1 MQYLIRIESFLSKE
15 EIKMPS
21 SAQLDKN
28 IEFDCA
34 DQDIKTLMMLD
45 EDIQIDDAGQDRRT

>member
-21 SAQLDKN
+21 SAQLDKD